1 MNFDD
6 PLDAPT
12 AFTAH
17 IGPTSNTG
25 EQPPSSSDPA
35 VCGSETTNGQDQQQH
50 QLPVHSQDR
59 TEELLQQLDFSGQD
73 PGSSCTAWLT
83 EAQLAELDHM
93 SVVGTDAQWYHK
105 YPNLLYLVIRQDLN
119 TIQEQDHPMML
130 ERRDSANM
138 KFEVFTSCTCGHQPF
153 FRSPFYHMTDE
164 FELAK
169 QRAQRGAKKNKKF
182 KNWTIVVVDLHDVC
196 HRAFLDQEQIIDLRT
211 LEDQYYYFQGS
222 QQETS
227 LHALRYQIHNK
238 EILVMF
244 KGKLVEHMM
253 TLSDTGRTTGRFI
266 ELLVWKEDGY
276 VWKEDGDVEFTGSQ
290 PSSPPPPPSPGP
302 PESPPQGSPPP
313 GSPSP
318 GSPPPGSSPPE
329 SPPPGNSPQG
339 PPTAPTAATE
349 SAPPLQ
355 DPAPAAAS
363 DPKAAQPA
371 SCCAKA
377 SPPVWD
383 ETNVA
388 PLPAVGATPT
398 SHAPDINMP
407 PQCAAA
413 YPAEKLLFVQRAAA
427 AGAAMSE
434 ALGGPDTE
442 SLRGLKL
449 PQSEGLVSAVT
460 VSGYPLRRH
469 DESYVEWVAR
479 STAMSSDRKLQ
490 CRNVAAA
497 TTKGPPNDSQLDRQ
511 STVAVPHLPVWPG
524 PERALATIHLRP
536 LPGCPAPATSMPLLL
551 SPLPTTKAPPTDML
565 PTGAVSHASMEN
577 DCIYKAAPVQEPP
590 GLHPSAAGPTQP
602 VQEPPPPATTEAGAD
617 SPDWSPVSGLVECES
632 LEVLTNPT
640 LPDPTAE
647 WEQ

>member
-1 MNFDD
+1 VNFDD

-35 VCGSETTNGQDQQQH
+35 VCGSETTNGQDQEQH
-50 QLPVHSQDR
+50 QLPVDSQDISD
-59 TEELLQQLDFSGQD
+59 ELLFQLDFSGQD
-73 PGSSCTAWLT
+73 PTAWLT
-83 EAQLAELDHM
+83 EAERAELDHT

-105 YPNLLYLVIRQDLN
+105 YPNLLYLVIREDLN

-153 FRSPFYHMTDE
+153 FRSNFYHMTDE

-169 QRAQRGAKKNKKF
+169 QRAQRGAQKNKKF
-182 KNWTIVVVDLHDVC
+182 KNSSVVVVDLHDVC
-196 HRAFLDQEQIIDLRT
+196 HRGYLDQEQIIDLRT
-211 LEDQYYYFQGS
+211 REDQYDYFEGS
-222 QQETS
+222 QQETA
-227 LHALRYQIHNK
+227 LHALRFQIQQK

-253 TLSDTGRTTGRFI
+253 TLSDTGRITGRLMD
-266 ELLVWKEDGY
+266 LLVLKEDGY
-276 VWKEDGDVEFTGSQ
+276 HWKEDGDAEVTGSQ

-329 SPPPGNSPQG
+329 SPPPGNSAQG

-434 ALGGPDTE
+434 ALRGPDTE

-469 DESYVEWVAR
+469 DESHVEWVAR
-479 STAMSSDRKLQ
+479 STAMSSETETESSRAIA
-490 CRNVAAA
+490 RAPA
-497 TTKGPPNDSQLDRQ
+497 TTKAPPNDSQLDRQ
-511 STVAVPHLPVWPG
+511 STVAVLHLPVGPG
-524 PERALATIHLRP
+524 PERPPATMKSP
-536 LPGCPAPATSMPLLL
+536 PSCPAPATSMPCQLPPL
-551 SPLPTTKAPPTDML
+551 STTKAPPTVML
-565 PTGAVSHASMEN
+565 PTGAVSHASIEN

-632 LEVLTNPT
+632 LVVLTNPT